1 VDKQKILVVVED
13 IKFLNLLQS
22 FLKNANYKVLPALN
36 KFEGITKAWSENPDM
51 VIVDLVIGD
60 YYEGLE
66 MVIEMKNNKELKNIP
81 VVLLTSQEIIITK
94 ELNIHITA
102 GIIRSNYK
110 NGQPRVLIV
119 KNIVTGKV
127 GVDYITTKSK
137 WFDVEDVLKKP
148 VTFRNLFDV
157 IRKTLSKRHEIIYG

>member
-1 VDKQKILVVVED
+1 MED

-22 FLKNANYKVLPALN
+22 FLKNTNYKVLPALN
-36 KFEGITKAWSENPDM
+36 KFEGIMKAWSENPDM

-102 GIIRSNYK
+102 GIIRSNCE

-127 GVDYITTKSK
+127 GINYITTKSK
-137 WFDVEDVLKKP
+137 WFYVEDVLKKP
-148 VTFRNLFDV
+148 VTFRDLFDV
-157 IRKTLSKRHEIIYG
+157 IRKTLSKKHEIIYG